1 MTISR
6 ERKMPQRLIN
16 ALISEGWNYQLIA
29 LRSGVSENRL
39 RQGTI
44 GVRETRKLEELICRE
59 TRLEID
65 DIYGEEE

>member
-1 MTISR
+1 
-6 ERKMPQRLIN
+6 MPKRLID
-16 ALISEGWNYQLIA
+16 ALLSEGWNYQLIA